1 MKKKVGTL
9 LAVTLATAAPAIA
22 EPMATPDPW
31 ATTQAPP
38 VTPSR
43 NVQAEQ
49 LVDRVLAMFG
59 IAAPRRLP
67 SGAPAC
73 GNVQS
78 KSQSARCVAE
88 RRAANDPERR

>member
-9 LAVTLATAAPAIA
+9 LAVTLATAAPAVA
-22 EPMATPDPW
+22 EPLAKPDPW
-31 ATTQAPP
+31 ATTHVRSSAPA
-38 VTPSR
+38 R
-43 NVQAEQ
+43 NVRAEQ

-59 IAAPRRLP
+59 IAAPRQLP

-78 KSQSARCVAE
+78 KSQSARCVQV
-88 RRAANDPERR
+88 RTAANDPERR